1 MYLHRPRLLRALQEG
16 LPEGV
21 LVHAP
26 AGFGKTLL
34 LKSFAEAKG
43 LPYRR
48 DWSPEPGWKVWV
60 GYPRTGVSW
69 EPSQA
74 LKAEFVAEADFGS
87 FYVTEDPRTPRPGQV
102 RLDRTRLEYRA
113 VRVGP
118 AIT

>member
-48 DWSPEPGWKVWV
+48 DWSPEPGC
-60 GYPRTGVSW
+60 YDLRTVSYTHLTL
-69 EPSQA
+69 PTIYS
-74 LKAEFVAEADFGS
+74 V
-87 FYVTEDPRTPRPGQV
+87 
-102 RLDRTRLEYRA
+102 
-113 VRVGP
+113 
-118 AIT
+118 

>member
-48 DWSPEPGWKVWV
+48 DWSPEPGCYDLRKPPPEV
-60 GYPRTGVSW
+60 
-69 EPSQA
+69 
-74 LKAEFVAEADFGS
+74 L
-87 FYVTEDPRTPRPGQV
+87 PGQV
-102 RLDRTRLEYRA
+102 VAARQARLPALHRLGPEDLAFTPEEVGELARRDRKS
-113 VRVGP
+113 VV
-118 AIT
+118 